1 MQLITERQNID
12 NYLRRVTSEC
22 ISRLEGVLIEDE
34 AVTATRE
41 LLKRLQA
48 LVPGSCSVEDVHR
61 AINGT
66 LRKTYGSP
74 KPTCGECGLQVPAVI
89 LIQDALICKSCL
101 QGAINAIDN

>member
-74 KPTCGECGLQVPAVI
+74 KPTCGSPKPTCRHAHPRRLDLQIMSAGSY
-89 LIQDALICKSCL
+89 QC
-101 QGAINAIDN
+101 N